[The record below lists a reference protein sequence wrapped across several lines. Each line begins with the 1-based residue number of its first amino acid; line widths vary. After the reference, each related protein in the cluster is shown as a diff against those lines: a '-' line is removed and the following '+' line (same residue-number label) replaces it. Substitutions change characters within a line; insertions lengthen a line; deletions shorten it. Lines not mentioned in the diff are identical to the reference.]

1 MVIPEIRLL
10 QAAITLA
17 EELNF
22 SMAAERLGI
31 DQSTISKRILE
42 LENQLG
48 FKLFERSHQFVELTD
63 AGRHFVEEA
72 RETVLHAERAVLNA
86 TAVFRGADEV
96 LNVGKSAYTDPY
108 LITTLLSIR
117 LPLFPGLRIKLWSN
131 YSHELMCQVISGK
144 LDMALI
150 TAVPDAP
157 ALSLLTVADS
167 SLYAVMSMSDP
178 WLVIKRF
185 DCMI

>member
-1 MVIPEIRLL
+1 MHVGDR
-10 QAAITLA
+10 
-17 EELNF
+17 
-22 SMAAERLGI
+22 GC
-31 DQSTISKRILE
+31 
-42 LENQLG
+42 
-48 FKLFERSHQFVELTD
+48 
-63 AGRHFVEEA
+63 
-72 RETVLHAERAVLNA
+72 
-86 TAVFRGADEV
+86 RGADEV